1 MRFQASH
8 VLLAIGWL
16 SAQALSLSIPFAQAA
31 AASPAVTT
39 QRPAEE
45 AGIPSQPSAPPQMGA
60 KGPIEAFGCRRTFV
74 YQGEKL
80 PCDSNLDQDAENLRP
95 YLKRVPES
103 IELLDRYQASRR
115 KTEVLAYTATTGLL
129 LLLTSNLL
137 ARSSTG
143 NQKTTLRNIGLIG
156 GLTLTGGS
164 LAAGITQLHSN
175 EKRLEEAV
183 RIHNERI
190 PQDPIQLQL
199 ETQVPL

>member
-16 SAQALSLSIPFAQAA
+16 SAQTLSLSIPFAQAA
-31 AASPAVTT
+31 SASPVAAS
-39 QRPAEE
+39 RPAEE
-45 AGIPSQPSAPPQMGA
+45 AGIPNQPSAPPKMGA
-60 KGPIEAFGCRRTFV
+60 QGPIEAFGCRRTFI
-74 YQGEKL
+74 YQGERL
-80 PCDSNLDQDAENLRP
+80 PCDSNLDQDAQNLRP

-115 KTEVLAYTATTGLL
+115 KTEVLAYTATAGLI

-137 ARSSTG
+137 ARSASGEQNTS
-143 NQKTTLRNIGLIG
+143 LRNIGLIS

-164 LAAGITQLHSN
+164 LGAGIMQLQSN
-175 EKRLEEAV
+175 EKRLDEAV
-183 RIHNERI
+183 RIHNERL

>member
-16 SAQALSLSIPFAQAA
+16 SAQSLSIAIPFAQAA
-31 AASPAVTT
+31 AASSTATS
-39 QRPAEE
+39 QRAEE
-45 AGIPSQPSAPPQMGA
+45 AGIPKQPSAPPQLGA
-60 KGPIEAFGCRRTFV
+60 TGPIEAFGCRRTFV

-95 YLKRVPES
+95 FLKRVPES
-103 IELLDRYQASRR
+103 IELLDRYQASRKR
-115 KTEVLAYTATTGLL
+115 TEVLAYTATAGLL
-129 LLLTSNLL
+129 LILTSNLL

-143 NQKTTLRNIGLIG
+143 DQKTTLRNIGLIS

-164 LAAGITQLHSN
+164 LGAGIMQLHSN
-175 EKRLEEAV
+175 EKRLDEAV

>member
-16 SAQALSLSIPFAQAA
+16 SAQALSIAIPFAQAA
-31 AASPAVTT
+31 AASPAAIN
-39 QRPAEE
+39 RPVEE
-45 AGIPSQPSAPPQMGA
+45 AGIPNQPSAPPQMGA
-60 KGPIEAFGCRRTFV
+60 QGPTEAFGCRRTFI

-80 PCDSNLDQDAENLRP
+80 PCDSNLDQDAESLRP

-103 IELLDRYQASRR
+103 IALLDRYQESRR
-115 KTEVLAYTATTGLL
+115 KTEILAYTATAGLL
-129 LLLTSNLL
+129 LILTSNLL

-143 NQKTTLRNIGLIG
+143 NQKTTLRNIGLIS
-156 GLTLTGGS
+156 GLSLTGGS
-164 LAAGITQLHSN
+164 LGAGILQLHSN
-175 EKRLEEAV
+175 DQRLDEAV
-183 RIHNERI
+183 RIHNERF

>member
-16 SAQALSLSIPFAQAA
+16 SAQALSIAIPFSQAA
-31 AASPAVTT
+31 AAGPTAIS
-39 QRPAEE
+39 RPAEE
-45 AGIPSQPSAPPQMGA
+45 AGIPNQPSAPPQMGA
-60 KGPIEAFGCRRTFV
+60 KGPTEAFGCRRTFI

-103 IELLDRYQASRR
+103 IELLDRYQASRK
-115 KTEVLAYTATTGLL
+115 KTEVLAYTATAGLL
-129 LLLTSNLL
+129 LIVASNLL

-143 NQKTTLRNIGLIG
+143 DKKTTLRNVGWIS

-164 LAAGITQLHSN
+164 LGAGIMQLHSN
-175 EKRLEEAV
+175 EKRLDEAV

-199 ETQVPL
+199 ETQIPL